1 MKKLLVLL
9 MAGVMVMS
17 VSVFAF
23 ADTTCELSE
32 EDQVKVLSV
41 KNVFL
46 AEKLEA
52 GEIDQE
58 VYDRIQTDLENQEQ
72 NNAMR
77 GLGFGIWLRDSEYV
91 DELADIMPHKN
102 MGNGYNDGNHTGER
116 PLNGQGHRGGNR
128 N

>member
-1 MKKLLVLL
+1 MKKMLVLL

-32 EDQVKVLSV
+32 EDQEKVLNV
-41 KNVFL
+41 KNIFL
-46 AEKLEA
+46 AEKLDA
-52 GEIDQE
+52 DEIDQE
-58 VYDRIQTDLENQEQ
+58 VYDRIRTDLENQAQ

-77 GLGFGIWLRDSEYV
+77 GLGFGIWLRDSEY
-91 DELADIMPHKN
+91 ADDLEGIMPHKN
-102 MGNGYNDGNHTGER
+102 AGNHTGER